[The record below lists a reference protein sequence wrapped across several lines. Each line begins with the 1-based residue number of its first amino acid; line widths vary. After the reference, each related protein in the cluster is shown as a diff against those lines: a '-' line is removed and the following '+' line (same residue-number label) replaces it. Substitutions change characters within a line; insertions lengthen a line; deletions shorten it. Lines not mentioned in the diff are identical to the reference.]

1 MGRPKLV
8 PDEILLSAL
17 DTFWAEEC
25 HGIPS
30 KPGAKSFSLYLKR
43 IGHPVSDSALRHNRI
58 ITAKITSLK
67 AEAETNS
74 PAKNPTTTQE
84 DIAHRPDPVSDN
96 NDLLKKYQLMQKFL
110 TETYVK
116 GIYCHLVNQELSLS
130 MESPVRPEAAERDLI
145 TVSMNPFTSPAVENL
160 AKLFDLED
168 DENGK

>member
-17 DTFWAEEC
+17 DTFWVEEC

-30 KPGAKSFSLYLKR
+30 KLGAKSFSLYLKR
-43 IGHPVSDSALRHNRI
+43 IGHPVSDSVLRHNRI
-58 ITAKITSLK
+58 ITTKITSLK
-67 AEAETNS
+67 AEAETNP
-74 PAKNPTTTQE
+74 PAKNPTTIQE
-84 DIAHRPDPVSDN
+84 DTAQRPDPVSDN

-110 TETYVK
+110 SETYVK

-145 TVSMNPFTSPAVENL
+145 TVSMNPFYLTHC
-160 AKLFDLED
+160 
-168 DENGK
+168 GKPGKTVRFGG